1 MLYSK
6 LNRPKVSPGIL
17 TRPHLIEKL
26 EKHSHLPLML
36 ISAPAGYGKTFLI
49 SQWLEQHGN
58 NYAWISLDQSMSDSS
73 SFLSCFAE
81 TLKRSTSVE
90 IPELKNLNQ
99 EAHLLSWESIIE
111 LNIN

>member
-6 LNRPKVSPGIL
+6 LNRPKLSL
-17 TRPHLIEKL
+17 DLLNRPHLIEKL
-26 EKHSHLPLML
+26 EKFSDLPFIL
-36 ISAPAGYGKTFLI
+36 ISAPAGYGKTVLI
-49 SQWLEQHGN
+49 SQWLEQSGN

-73 SFLSCFAE
+73 SFLSYFAE

>member
-6 LNRPKVSPGIL
+6 LNRPKVSPDLL
-17 TRPHLIEKL
+17 TRPHLLEKL
-26 EKHSHLPLML
+26 EKYSHLPFIL
-36 ISAPAGYGKTFLI
+36 ISAPAGYGKTMHI
-49 SQWLEQHGN
+49 SQWLEERGN
-58 NYAWISLDQSMSDSS
+58 NYAWISLDQSMSDSTTFIS
-73 SFLSCFAE
+73 YFAE
-81 TLKRSTSVE
+81 TLERSTSVE

>member
-1 MLYSK
+1 MRYSK
-6 LNRPKVSPGIL
+6 LNRPNVSPDIL

-26 EKHSHLPLML
+26 EKHSHLPLIL
-36 ISAPAGYGKTFLI
+36 ISAPAGYGKTVLI
-49 SQWLEQHGN
+49 SQWLEHRGN

-73 SFLSCFAE
+73 TFISDFAE
-81 TLKRSTSVE
+81 TLERSTSVE

-111 LNIN
+111 LNH